1 LSTDT
6 IAGIEDPGGH
16 ERPARRRPGARTV
29 RILTIVL
36 AVVLVLALASA
47 VWMWSKQHAADE
59 ERSDRADATNVAQ
72 QFALRVDTFDGKDI
86 DKYSK
91 SVEGLLTTKYKAEFN
106 KQFEPFKQVFTQAQ
120 ATGSGK
126 ILVMGVGSY
135 DADSATILVAHDA
148 SVKSKLGDQVRHQR
162 WSVDL
167 VKVKGTWLVDDFKPV
182 N

>member
-1 LSTDT
+1 LSTET
-6 IAGIEDPGGH
+6 IAGIEDPGGD
-16 ERPARRRPGARTV
+16 ERPARRPGARTV
-29 RILTIVL
+29 RISITVL
-36 AVVLVLALASA
+36 AVVLVLAVASA

-59 ERSDRADATNVAQ
+59 SRSGRADATNVAQ

-91 SVEGLLTTKYKAEFN
+91 SVQALLTTKYKAEFG

-120 ATGSGK
+120 ATGTGK
-126 ILVMGVGSY
+126 ILVAGLGTY
-135 DADSATILVAHDA
+135 DDDSATVLVAHDA

-167 VKVKGTWLVDDFKPV
+167 VKVKGDWLVDDFKPV